1 MSIKKNKNVDEI
13 KMLIAETN
21 RRLGIIYKGG
31 GKKKLEKLSDQGK
44 LTARERVK
52 LLLDLH
58 TRSFEIGA
66 FSAEGMYENY
76 GGAPAAGVVVV
87 MGKVK
92 DRMCIIVAND
102 PTVKAG
108 AWFPMTAKKKSSCPG
123 IGDGKQNTDSL
134 FSRFSRRILAHA
146 R

>member
-1 MSIKKNKNVDEI
+1 MSIKRNKNVDEL

-21 RRLGIIYKGG
+21 RRLGIIHKGG
-31 GKKKLEKLSDQGK
+31 GKKKLEKLAGEGK
-44 LTARERVK
+44 LSARERVK
-52 LLLDLH
+52 LLLDLN
-58 TRSFEIGA
+58 TPSFEIGA

-102 PTVKAG
+102 
-108 AWFPMTAKKKSSCPG
+108 
-123 IGDGKQNTDSL
+123 L
-134 FSRFSRRILAHA
+134 
-146 R
+146 